1 LGVGTLP
8 GDRLRDG
15 NASHRSSFAAGGSKL
30 PASEKDA
37 LTDLFL
43 SLNGKGDT
51 RSHCNPDRKGF
62 FMAFSIALA
71 GKGGTGKTT
80 VAGMLVKYLLHLNKT
95 PVLAVDADSNANF
108 NEVLGVEVTETLG
121 GAREDMKKGEV
132 PSGMTKDVFMSMKLD
147 QAIIE
152 TAGFDLV
159 VMGQPEGAGCYC
171 AANTLL
177 TNFLDRLIKN
187 YPYVVTDNEAGM
199 EHISRLTTK
208 NIDVL
213 LVVSDTSRRGL
224 QAAARIHQLA
234 RDLNIGVE
242 KSRLI
247 VNQTR
252 EPVSDAMMEIV
263 HTNGLELIGTIPED
277 RAIYDYD
284 LKGRPTIEIPE
295 ENPAMQAAYGIFEK
309 IIR

>member
-1 LGVGTLP
+1 
-8 GDRLRDG
+8 
-15 NASHRSSFAAGGSKL
+15 
-30 PASEKDA
+30 
-37 LTDLFL
+37 
-43 SLNGKGDT
+43 
-51 RSHCNPDRKGF
+51 
-62 FMAFSIALA
+62 MAFSIALA

-80 VAGMLVKYLLHLNKT
+80 VAGMLIKYLIHQDKT
-95 PVLAVDADSNANF
+95 PILAVDADSNANL
-108 NEVLGVEVTETLG
+108 NEVLGVKVTETIG

-132 PSGMTKDVFMSMKLD
+132 PSGMTKDVFMSMKLE

-152 TAGFDLV
+152 TPRFDLV

-187 YPYVVTDNEAGM
+187 YPYVVMDNEAGM

-208 NIDVL
+208 NVDIL

-242 KSRLI
+242 KSYLI

-252 EPVSDAMMEIV
+252 EPMSDAMMEIV
-263 HTNGLELIGTIPED
+263 QSNGLELIGTIPED
-277 RAIYDYD
+277 PANYDFD
-284 LKGRPTIEIPE
+284 LNGRPTIEIPA
-295 ENPAMQAAYGIFEK
+295 ENPALQAAYGIFER
-309 IIR
+309 IVR